1 MSTKWG
7 FVALWILVST
17 PAVSGPFSDCQLEA
31 TRQLATALLMNDVAA
46 MAKAVEKQ
54 GQCRNLVTA
63 EDQKQVELQ
72 DRMNKLVR
80 DAVDKGWFDPL

>member
-1 MSTKWG
+1 
-7 FVALWILVST
+7 
-17 PAVSGPFSDCQLEA
+17 
-31 TRQLATALLMNDVAA
+31 MNDVAA